1 MQTVSWQTS
10 SLRRNL
16 PAQDGSP
23 IYIDDFAGHEVG
35 QVGGEEENG
44 AGNLFGRAGAAQGN
58 GGGDGFAAFF
68 GVDDGIGHIG
78 GHPAGG
84 HAVHQDIVAGE
95 FAGEAFDQADDAA
108 LRGPV
113 MGVEGFAALAGSGAD
128 GNEFAGFLLDHLRDG
143 KMNDGVDA
151 FQVDANHV
159 VPLLF

>member
-68 GVDDGIGHIG
+68 RVDDGIGHIG

-84 HAVHQDIVAGE
+84 HAVHRDIVAGG
-95 FAGEAFDQADDAA
+95 AGGG
-108 LRGPV
+108 GPDPAV
-113 MGVEGFAALAGSGAD
+113 GRPLFVAP
-128 GNEFAGFLLDHLRDG
+128 
-143 KMNDGVDA
+143 DGVGGA
-151 FQVDANHV
+151 AA
-159 VPLLF
+159 PGGGGR